1 MKRRVL
7 ALLLA
12 MALIVGVFAACGDS
26 GNSSAGTGDSSSQA
40 EGGNSQDGE
49 SSAEDGNTAAAGPD
63 DTSERY
69 SFTVYYNY
77 TGWSKQWGMD
87 EASKYMSELFN
98 IDVNWYGPDSDP
110 DAKLNLMVSSD
121 DLPEALVMDRGP
133 NLNKIAEAY
142 LQPLDQFCY
151 PGNPYEE
158 NVAEDARK
166 FIQINGKDYGIPNWA
181 HKEATG
187 GNNYWMINTAAYDA
201 AGSPDIKTFEDLHQY
216 CLKVKELGLKS
227 YSGQDVYPFW
237 CTNTDNGYYIYWPM
251 YISRGNP
258 NLVDN
263 YYTQE
268 NGKIQYCLESQE
280 FIETLKTAN
289 QWFNEGLF
297 TAEVFTDSGDQF
309 LEKVTNGRPALLWY
323 DFSQDDSNNFRRTVR
338 EQTSGETSYE
348 VLGSKAMLPDTQLFP
363 PTQEGMVT
371 YGAEET
377 SPGWNVNVIT
387 KKAERP
393 QRIFDLFSWM
403 LSKDGS
409 ITQMYGP
416 EGGLW
421 EGKDEDGNPILKK
434 PQSEF
439 TSKELD
445 QAGAWFWT
453 QPADAFN
460 IDSTK
465 FAVND
470 KEKPE
475 NKNWVVDLQAH
486 LASYGYADPEKYPE
500 GVRVGQKFLTNE
512 NVGVT
517 DTVDP
522 QSDLGVSRQTIID
535 YSKAQLPKI
544 IMAKDEAE
552 FNSLVDDL
560 LTYVKAQNVDG
571 ICAAYQEKHDANV
584 ELQGF
589 SAYDPEYDIYK
600 LKK

>member
-1 MKRRVL
+1 MKRRAL
-7 ALLLA
+7 ALMLA
-12 MALIVGVFAACGDS
+12 LALIMGIFAACGSDPS
-26 GNSSAGTGDSSSQA
+26 GSGSGGGNSSQT
-40 EGGNSQDGE
+40 EGGNE
-49 SSAEDGNTAAAGPD
+49 SGGSDETEPSEVSAGPD

-69 SFTVYYNY
+69 SFSVYYNY
-77 TGWSKQWGMD
+77 TGWTKKWGVD
-87 EASKYMSELFN
+87 AASKYMSDLFN
-98 IDVNWYGPDSDP
+98 IDVNWYCPDSDP
-110 DAKLNLMVSSD
+110 DAKLNLMVSSN
-121 DLPEALVMDRGP
+121 DLPDAIVMDRGP
-133 NLNKIAEAY
+133 NLNKIAEDY
-142 LQPLDQFCY
+142 LQPLEQFCY
-151 PGNPYEE
+151 PGNLYEE

-187 GNNYWMINTAAYDA
+187 GNNYWMINTAAYEA
-201 AGSPDIKTFEDLHQY
+201 AGSPDIKTFDDMHDYL
-216 CLKVKELGLKS
+216 LKVKELNLKT
-227 YSGQDVYPFW
+227 YSGQDVLPFW
-237 CTNTDNGYYIYWPM
+237 CTNTDNGYYIYWPI
-251 YISRGNP
+251 YISRGMP

-263 YYTQE
+263 YYVQE
-268 NGKIQYCLESQE
+268 NGKIQYCLESSE
-280 FIETLKTAN
+280 FIEALKTAN

-297 TAEVFTDSGDQF
+297 TADAFTDNGDQF

-338 EQTSGETSYE
+338 EQTQGETSYE
-348 VLGSKAMLPDTQLFP
+348 VLGYNILPETQLYP
-363 PTQEGMVT
+363 PIEEGMVT

-403 LSKDGS
+403 LTKDGS
-409 ITQMYGP
+409 INQMYGP

-421 EGKDEDGNPILKK
+421 EGKDDDGNPILKK
-434 PQSEF
+434 PQSQF
-439 TSKELD
+439 TANELD

-453 QPADAFN
+453 QPADAYN

-470 KEKPE
+470 KEEPE
-475 NKNWVVDLQAH
+475 NKNWVVDLQGH
-486 LASYGYADPEKYPE
+486 MSSYGFEDPEKYPD

-512 NVGVT
+512 NVGLT

-522 QSDLGVSRQTIID
+522 QSDLGLSRQTIID

-552 FNSLVDDL
+552 FNSLVEDL
-560 LTYVKAQNVDG
+560 LGYVKAQNVDG
-571 ICAAYQEKHDANV
+571 ICASYQEKHDANV

>member
-1 MKRRVL
+1 MKRRAL
-7 ALLLA
+7 ALMLA
-12 MALIVGVFAACGDS
+12 LALIMGIFAACGSDPS
-26 GNSSAGTGDSSSQA
+26 GSGSGGGNSSQT
-40 EGGNSQDGE
+40 EGGNE
-49 SSAEDGNTAAAGPD
+49 SGGSDETEPSEVSAGPD

-69 SFTVYYNY
+69 SFSVYYNY
-77 TGWSKQWGMD
+77 TGWTKKWGVD
-87 EASKYMSELFN
+87 AASKYMSDLFN
-98 IDVNWYGPDSDP
+98 IDVNWYCPDSDP
-110 DAKLNLMVSSD
+110 DAKLNLMVSSN
-121 DLPEALVMDRGP
+121 DLPDAIVMDRGP
-133 NLNKIAEAY
+133 NLNKIAEDY
-142 LQPLDQFCY
+142 LQPLEQFCY
-151 PGNPYEE
+151 PGNLYEE

-187 GNNYWMINTAAYDA
+187 GNNYWMINTAAYEA
-201 AGSPDIKTFEDLHQY
+201 AGSPDIKTFDDMHDYL
-216 CLKVKELGLKS
+216 LKVKELNLKT
-227 YSGQDVYPFW
+227 YSGQDVLPFW
-237 CTNTDNGYYIYWPM
+237 CTNTDNGYYIYWPI
-251 YISRGNP
+251 YISRGMP

-263 YYTQE
+263 YYVQE
-268 NGKIQYCLESQE
+268 NGKIQYCLESSE
-280 FIETLKTAN
+280 FIEALKTAN

-297 TAEVFTDSGDQF
+297 TADAFTDNGDQF

-338 EQTSGETSYE
+338 EQTQSKTSYE
-348 VLGSKAMLPDTQLFP
+348 VLGYNILPETQLYP
-363 PTQEGMVT
+363 PIEEGMVT

-403 LSKDGS
+403 LTKDGS
-409 ITQMYGP
+409 INQMYGP

-421 EGKDEDGNPILKK
+421 EGKDDDGNPILKK
-434 PQSEF
+434 PQSQF
-439 TSKELD
+439 TANELD

-453 QPADAFN
+453 QPADAYN

-470 KEKPE
+470 KEEPE
-475 NKNWVVDLQAH
+475 NKNWVVDLQGH
-486 LASYGYADPEKYPE
+486 MSSYGFEDPEKYPD

-512 NVGVT
+512 NVGLT

-552 FNSLVDDL
+552 FNSLVEDL
-560 LTYVKAQNVDG
+560 LGYVKAQNVDG
-571 ICAAYQEKHDANV
+571 ICASYQEKHDANV

-589 SAYDPEYDIYK
+589 SAYDPEHDIYK

>member
-1 MKRRVL
+1 MKRRAL
-7 ALLLA
+7 ALMLA
-12 MALIVGVFAACGDS
+12 LALIMGIFAACGSDPS
-26 GNSSAGTGDSSSQA
+26 GSGSGGGNSSQT
-40 EGGNSQDGE
+40 EGGNE
-49 SSAEDGNTAAAGPD
+49 SGGSDETEPSEVSAGPD

-69 SFTVYYNY
+69 SFSVYYNY
-77 TGWSKQWGMD
+77 TGWTKKWGVD
-87 EASKYMSELFN
+87 AASKYMSDLFN
-98 IDVNWYGPDSDP
+98 IDVNWYCPDSDP
-110 DAKLNLMVSSD
+110 DAKLNLMVSSN
-121 DLPEALVMDRGP
+121 DLPDAIVMDRGP
-133 NLNKIAEAY
+133 NLNKIAEDY
-142 LQPLDQFCY
+142 LQPLEQFCY
-151 PGNPYEE
+151 PDNLYEE

-187 GNNYWMINTAAYDA
+187 GNNYWMINTAAYEA
-201 AGSPDIKTFEDLHQY
+201 AGSPDIKTFDDMHDYL
-216 CLKVKELGLKS
+216 LKVKELNLKT
-227 YSGQDVYPFW
+227 YSGQDVLPFW
-237 CTNTDNGYYIYWPM
+237 CTNTDNGYYIYWPI
-251 YISRGNP
+251 YISRGMP

-263 YYTQE
+263 YYVQE
-268 NGKIQYCLESQE
+268 NGKIQYCLESSE
-280 FIETLKTAN
+280 FIEALKTAN

-297 TAEVFTDSGDQF
+297 TADAFTDNGDQF

-338 EQTSGETSYE
+338 EQTQGKTSYE
-348 VLGSKAMLPDTQLFP
+348 VLGYNILPETQLYP
-363 PTQEGMVT
+363 PIEEGMVT

-403 LSKDGS
+403 LTKDGS
-409 ITQMYGP
+409 INQMYGP

-421 EGKDEDGNPILKK
+421 EGKDDDGNPILKK
-434 PQSEF
+434 PQSQF
-439 TSKELD
+439 TANELD

-453 QPADAFN
+453 QPADAYN

-470 KEKPE
+470 KEEPE
-475 NKNWVVDLQAH
+475 NKNWVVDLQGH
-486 LASYGYADPEKYPE
+486 MSSYGFEDPEKYPD

-512 NVGVT
+512 NVGLT

-552 FNSLVDDL
+552 FNSLVEDL
-560 LTYVKAQNVDG
+560 LGYVKAQNVDG
-571 ICAAYQEKHDANV
+571 ICASYQEKHDANV

>member
-1 MKRRVL
+1 MKRRAL
-7 ALLLA
+7 ALMLA
-12 MALIVGVFAACGDS
+12 LALIMGIFAACGSDPS
-26 GNSSAGTGDSSSQA
+26 GSGSGGGNSSQT
-40 EGGNSQDGE
+40 EGGNE
-49 SSAEDGNTAAAGPD
+49 SGGSDETEPSEVSAGPD

-69 SFTVYYNY
+69 SFSVYYNY
-77 TGWSKQWGMD
+77 TGWTKKWGVD
-87 EASKYMSELFN
+87 AASKYMSDLFN
-98 IDVNWYGPDSDP
+98 IDVNWYCPDSDP
-110 DAKLNLMVSSD
+110 DAKLNLMVSSN
-121 DLPEALVMDRGP
+121 DLPDAIVMDRGP
-133 NLNKIAEAY
+133 NLNKIAEDY
-142 LQPLDQFCY
+142 LQPLEQFCY
-151 PGNPYEE
+151 PGNLYEE

-187 GNNYWMINTAAYDA
+187 GNNYWMINTAAYEA
-201 AGSPDIKTFEDLHQY
+201 AGSPDIKTFDDMHDYL
-216 CLKVKELGLKS
+216 LKVKELNLKT
-227 YSGQDVYPFW
+227 YSGQDVLPFW
-237 CTNTDNGYYIYWPM
+237 CTNTDNGYYIYWPI
-251 YISRGNP
+251 YISRGMP

-263 YYTQE
+263 YYVQE
-268 NGKIQYCLESQE
+268 NGKIQYCLESSE
-280 FIETLKTAN
+280 FIEALKTAN

-297 TAEVFTDSGDQF
+297 TADAFTDNGDQF

-338 EQTSGETSYE
+338 EQTQGETSYE
-348 VLGSKAMLPDTQLFP
+348 VLGYNILPETQLYP
-363 PTQEGMVT
+363 PIEEGMVT

-403 LSKDGS
+403 LTKDGS
-409 ITQMYGP
+409 INQMYGP

-421 EGKDEDGNPILKK
+421 EGKDDDGNPILKK
-434 PQSEF
+434 PQSQF
-439 TSKELD
+439 TANELD

-453 QPADAFN
+453 QPADAYN

-470 KEKPE
+470 KEEPE
-475 NKNWVVDLQAH
+475 NKNWVVDLQGH
-486 LASYGYADPEKYPE
+486 MSSYGFEDPEKYPD

-512 NVGVT
+512 NVGLT

-552 FNSLVDDL
+552 FNSLVEDL
-560 LTYVKAQNVDG
+560 LGYVKAQNVDG
-571 ICAAYQEKHDANV
+571 ICASYQEKHDANV